1 MILHQHYN
9 FLFISL
15 FRCSQ
20 LNSNISKKF
29 ILQSLKEMYLI
40 SNHVSQK
47 KENINH
53 NYNSIEN
60 DGKNNNSSRK
70 KNKIRITSL
79 AQFSTQ
85 EHASSLYVRI
95 QTKKKKKTRGTTRDT
110 YTASIPFPFFPLSS
124 RTKFP
129 DVCETQTEPEQRGG
143 LECRPPLFIKAQSGT
158 HRGTEFQSDA
168 GVPVGRHS
176 IVDRYICLSESCGHS
191 IWIGI
196 FYRVKLA
203 NDRSITGRKIS
214 IKSLNYR
221 PKQSGN

>member
-1 MILHQHYN
+1 MEQRVTRTPHR
-9 FLFISL
+9 FP
-15 FRCSQ
+15 
-20 LNSNISKKF
+20 
-29 ILQSLKEMYLI
+29 
-40 SNHVSQK
+40 
-47 KENINH
+47 
-53 NYNSIEN
+53 
-60 DGKNNNSSRK
+60 SR
-70 KNKIRITSL
+70 
-79 AQFSTQ
+79 FS
-85 EHASSLYVRI
+85 R
-95 QTKKKKKTRGTTRDT
+95 
-110 YTASIPFPFFPLSS
+110 S

-168 GVPVGRHS
+168 SVPVGRHS